1 MNRFPDYTPSLSE
14 THHVHKLD
22 YPSGTAITLA
32 EELIAAEG
40 RFHHH
45 DHHHDGCACGA
56 QGHPEDT

>member
-1 MNRFPDYTPSLSE
+1 MPALENLLAAADE
-14 THHVHKLD
+14 AGLD
-22 YPSGTAITLA
+22 AVGALA